1 MVRGFWEL
9 VDLGVKHFEGTYHE
23 PNRVNL
29 EKILKLISC
38 FPRMVNDDDNQ
49 SLYSLMTKEDLNT
62 ILLSF
67 KKEWIPSIDGWSME
81 FYIEIF

>member
-1 MVRGFWEL
+1 
-9 VDLGVKHFEGTYHE
+9 
-23 PNRVNL
+23 
-29 EKILKLISC
+29 
-38 FPRMVNDDDNQ
+38 MVNDDDNQ